1 MNWFT
6 RSDNKIEREDICTCG
21 GERKG
26 SGGKNFGCA
35 EKCSELLLTVTEKI
49 LKLKQEIKNIE
60 EVELQN
66 WRLEVQN
73 KNMPPLGDML
83 FCVSA

>member
-6 RSDNKIEREDICTCG
+6 RSDNKIERE
-21 GERKG
+21 
-26 SGGKNFGCA
+26 A